1 MHKKLTTLLS
11 ASVLCSVMAVASATV
26 HAQEINYNLPSAE
39 QVQAAKD
46 SRRNQVVSERV
57 GRRLIKALDMYTEQ
71 EDVKG
76 AIAELE
82 AAGARD
88 SFDVAYV
95 NRFLGNLYAADE
107 QFDRAIQLVKQ
118 AADSNEL
125 GWSDHAS
132 VLKLTADLALQA
144 EQYKLAL
151 EYYGKWLQFTG
162 ERDADVFMRI
172 ANAFYEL
179 KQFDKVIRPAD
190 LSIAAFREKGEENR
204 NPYILKIASYYE
216 SQKYAEAIKVLETG
230 LEVLPGE
237 KGWWSQLGMMY
248 MLVEDMGKALQT
260 MEIAYLAGYLDKE
273 NQFKALAQLYSNNLI
288 PYKAATIMLKHI
300 EAGDIE
306 KTMRNYQMVASS
318 FEQSRDFDKAAVQF
332 EKAAQYAEAREDKAE
347 MYRRQG
353 NAYIRAE
360 EYTKAV
366 AALLKALEND
376 VENPGRVYMSITEA
390 HFYNNNFR
398 EALKYVQ
405 EAKKF
410 TNERRNA
417 SSWEQY
423 IRSKASNRGIT
434 L

>member
-1 MHKKLTTLLS
+1 MHKKLTALIS
-11 ASVLCSVMAVASATV
+11 ASVLCTAMAVASATV

-46 SRRNQVVSERV
+46 ARRNQVVSERV
-57 GRRLIKALDMYTEQ
+57 GRRLIKALDMYTE
-71 EDVKG
+71 EENVKG

-107 QFDRAIQLVKQ
+107 QFERAIQLVKQ

-125 GWSDHAS
+125 GWADHAS
-132 VLKLTADLALQA
+132 VLKLTADLALQT
-144 EQYKLAL
+144 EKYQLAL

-162 ERDADVFMRI
+162 ERDPDVFMRI
-172 ANAFYEL
+172 ANAYYEL

-190 LSIAAFREKGEENR
+190 LSIAAFRAKGEENR

-216 SQKYAEAIKVLETG
+216 RQMYAEAIKVLEAG
-230 LEVLPGE
+230 LNVLPGE

-248 MLVEDMGKALQT
+248 MLVEDMDKALQT

-288 PYKAATIMLKHI
+288 PYKAATIMLKHL
-300 EAGDIE
+300 ESGDIE
-306 KTMRNYQMVASS
+306 KTMRNYQMVAGN
-318 FEQSRDFDKAAVQF
+318 FEQSRDFAKAAAQF
-332 EKAAQYAEAREDKAE
+332 EKAAQYAETRKDKAE

-353 NAYIRAE
+353 SALLRAE
-360 EYTKAV
+360 QYTKA
-366 AALLKALEND
+366 ADAFLKALDNGIEN
-376 VENPGRVYMSITEA
+376 EGRVYMSLTEA

-410 TNERRNA
+410 SNERRNA
-417 SSWEQY
+417 ANWETY
-423 IRSKASNRGIT
+423 IRSKASNRGVT